1 MKQKFEAPI
10 YGGQFGV
17 IYNSPPPKND
27 DKIPDNHPWKV
38 ICPQCEHTTLR
49 FNEYCNN
56 GQCTFGIRA
65 HFDNQEWMEQE
76 KRRQAFLQKQ
86 SQRLVIFTILVFV
99 ISLLGLFLGNQ
110 HPIGYLLFL
119 VAGFLTLAFNNAGQ
133 KIDKEIKEI
142 NIKE

>member
-1 MKQKFEAPI
+1 MEFKINKVEQLNHIQEAHFHQTEQRI
-10 YGGQFGV
+10 DKA
-17 IYNSPPPKND
+17 SP
-27 DKIPDNHPWKV
+27 HMV
-38 ICPQCEHTTLR
+38 ICPQCGRESYR

-56 GQCTFGIRA
+56 GKCTFGIRA
-65 HFDNQEWMEQE
+65 YFDYQEWMEQE

-86 SQRLVIFTILVFV
+86 SQRLVIFTILGFV